1 MKRFFGMIPLTMVVL
16 SPAVARAGE
25 VPVKTTTELT
35 AAVAAAQPGDTI
47 VLASGT
53 YAFTGGGRA
62 FTASAAGTAAAPIT
76 VRSATPLGAKLT
88 FDTLEGIVVEG
99 PFWRFEGLDIQ
110 GVCAS
115 DSDCEHA
122 FHVVGQATDVVLR
135 GNRLVDFNAQL
146 KVNTSLPAKDTPHRG
161 LVEGNDIHD
170 THGRQTS
177 NPVTKL
183 NIDTGDDWVVRANS
197 IHDYFKDGGD
207 GVSYG
212 IFLKGGG
219 QRGLVERNLVLCER
233 DLPGGTRI
241 GLSFGGGGTGAQYC
255 SPAFDAGVP
264 CSIEHQDGVMRNN
277 IIAHCSDVGI
287 YLNRSKNT
295 KVLNNTLV
303 DTSGIDFRF
312 ETTSGVADGNVFAGK
327 IHDRDGGTHTAG
339 VNLAE
344 VSSFADW
351 YLAPE
356 IGDLR
361 KKGDLSSLL
370 GKASASPDVPDDYC
384 ARARSGM
391 RDLGALQASLGDCDT
406 TTPPLSGEPGGSG
419 GAAGQGQGGSGV
431 SGQGQAGSATA
442 GSGQGGSA
450 AGSGPGGGNAGGKA
464 GGAAG
469 SGSAGKA
476 GANAAGS
483 GLSGHGQ
490 AGGGAAG
497 NKAGGAGQSAEA
509 IEGNDVVDETP
520 SGCGC
525 RVASG
530 GSDRRGL
537 VGLALLAGLAG
548 LVRRQGR
555 SRRLPRQS

>member
-1 MKRFFGMIPLTMVVL
+1 MQRFLATLPLVATL
-16 SPAVARAGE
+16 WPAAALAGE
-25 VPVKTTTELT
+25 VPVSSVDQLK
-35 AAVAAAQPGDTI
+35 AAVAAAKPGDTI
-47 VLASGT
+47 VLASGV
-53 YAFTGGGRA
+53 YAFSGGNRA

-76 VRSATPLGAKLT
+76 VRSATPLGAQLT
-88 FDTLEGIVVEG
+88 FDVVEGIVVEA
-99 PFWRFEGLDIQ
+99 PFWRFEGLDVR

-122 FHVVGQATDVVLR
+122 FHVVGQGTDVVLR
-135 GNRLVDFNAQL
+135 GNRIVDFNAQL

-212 IFLKGGG
+212 VFLKGGG

-264 CSIEHQDGVMRNN
+264 CSVEHQDGVMRNN
-277 IIAHCSDVGI
+277 IVAHCSDVGV

-295 KVLNNTLV
+295 KLLNNTLV
-303 DTSGIDFRF
+303 DTAGIDFRF
-312 ETTSGVADGNVFAGK
+312 DTSSGVADGNVLAGK
-327 IHDRDGGTHTAG
+327 IRDRDGATHTEG
-339 VNLAE
+339 TNLVE
-344 VSSFADW
+344 VASFADW
-351 YLAPE
+351 YQAPGV
-356 IGDLR
+356 GDLR

-370 GKASASPDVPDDYC
+370 GKAGPSADVPDDYC

-406 TTPPLSGEPGGSG
+406 TTPPLSGGQGGSG

-431 SGQGQAGSATA
+431 SGQGQAGSGVSGQGQA
-442 GSGQGGSA
+442 GSGAAGAGQGGSA
-450 AGSGPGGGNAGGKA
+450 AGSGQAGKGNAGGSGNASGHA
-464 GGAAG
+464 GGVAGGAAGNGVSGNGQTGGGAAGAAG
-469 SGSAGKA
+469 SGSEAPA
-476 GANAAGS
+476 DS
-483 GLSGHGQ
+483 G
-490 AGGGAAG
+490 
-497 NKAGGAGQSAEA
+497 
-509 IEGNDVVDETP
+509 D

-525 RVASG
+525 RVAGGGQGSG
-530 GSDRRGL
+530 
-537 VGLALLAGLAG
+537 GLALLAALVAG
-548 LVRRQGR
+548 LVRR
-555 SRRLPRQS
+555 RRED